1 MEVAGRKQARSKSFL
16 TRRASKKQQEVNH
29 EQQKAVYGVRSA
41 SLDNQE
47 KEDGI
52 RPMFNPYAISII
64 PDPLNELP
72 SWYHREVET
81 ATASAVQF
89 RVKYPLHNPAGP
101 RWYRNYHLLPPT
113 HDGRPPSVFSPFFPP
128 MSSAPERAQ
137 DPSRMAGPS
146 RTPSGSPLP
155 TPSSSQIRIQEPL
168 KPRTRKISTKTQD
181 NVDTSNSADAWNP
194 YDQTHEPDSPISPIS
209 PSPTSPNHFG
219 NRSRR
224 ASVTYASRHRTMAP
238 SPLSQSTSA
247 VHLPAI
253 DSNQIQLP
261 RKLSKRRKPF
271 NGLFNAQDDETAK
284 ALRRQSTLAPSMTS
298 LPSLQPSVQ
307 KIKRGSVLGR
317 LVKRF
322 SVMRKTDKSVVQNG
336 HGTQW
341 NHVESLKASS
351 VPTPMNAHSPEPR
364 QRTSSRA
371 SKSPEP
377 LRRIPPPSI
386 EVVQRDSVHAESR
399 RSTDSE
405 SVHEIPGIPLSGRL
419 TVANPDV
426 PSSGDNTPVAKAAPL
441 PNYGHEDYAPPL
453 KDDSALP
460 QLPRTQSPVQMDPV
474 GSPRPRSMRESAEVP
489 HPPSSPPLPDLPPPT
504 PAPGLQS
511 LDVQSGSE
519 PSPVVLSNALPPSSP
534 PPLQTSPAST
544 ITPLPQSE
552 DISLARASMY
562 ANPPTPYTAP
572 GALVIPSE
580 KNMPSSSKRV
590 DRSPTKSKDGAT
602 RSKSTR
608 QTETF
613 RLVRSP
619 SGTIK
624 QATEVIMG
632 MGEQWEI
639 VETPADSPKKSKSKD
654 KEKAKSPDRD
664 HNVHREE
671 SRRRQD
677 HSSTEE
683 SAGDSRH
690 KRHPSTSGREK
701 PPSVRSTQ
709 TPIASRRSVKRS
721 SDSSDKR
728 ASNTASASTTTTM
741 PLATQQTRERH
752 PSASAVT
759 RPNSES
765 HSAADLSSMKAKDAW
780 EMERLWKARSMA
792 YGPDGLP
799 AVSTPATIGS
809 DSRPST
815 FISTEL
821 QRVSSIPSVAAVAE
835 MQKSASMPPPN
846 QMHGSSHTYVVVQAP
861 YQGAQGHASY
871 AQFASPPPHGA
882 TMSPAQQF
890 YRHSGYMSPDPLA
903 HNPLPSPPR
912 LTPYQQSSLP
922 LSLANPLPEPPRLSA
937 YQPAPLPPT
946 FSSAGDSSPGNRS

>member
-1 MEVAGRKQARSKSFL
+1 
-16 TRRASKKQQEVNH
+16 
-29 EQQKAVYGVRSA
+29 
-41 SLDNQE
+41 
-47 KEDGI
+47 
-52 RPMFNPYAISII
+52 
-64 PDPLNELP
+64 
-72 SWYHREVET
+72 
-81 ATASAVQF
+81 
-89 RVKYPLHNPAGP
+89 
-101 RWYRNYHLLPPT
+101 
-113 HDGRPPSVFSPFFPP
+113 
-128 MSSAPERAQ
+128 
-137 DPSRMAGPS
+137 
-146 RTPSGSPLP
+146 
-155 TPSSSQIRIQEPL
+155 
-168 KPRTRKISTKTQD
+168 
-181 NVDTSNSADAWNP
+181 
-194 YDQTHEPDSPISPIS
+194 
-209 PSPTSPNHFG
+209 
-219 NRSRR
+219 
-224 ASVTYASRHRTMAP
+224 
-238 SPLSQSTSA
+238 
-247 VHLPAI
+247 
-253 DSNQIQLP
+253 
-261 RKLSKRRKPF
+261 
-271 NGLFNAQDDETAK
+271 
-284 ALRRQSTLAPSMTS
+284 
-298 LPSLQPSVQ
+298 
-307 KIKRGSVLGR
+307 
-317 LVKRF
+317 
-322 SVMRKTDKSVVQNG
+322 MRKTDKSVVQNG

-351 VPTPMNAHSPEPR
+351 VPTPMSAHSTEPG
-364 QRTSSRA
+364 QRTSSRT

-386 EVVQRDSVHAESR
+386 EVVEHDSVHAGSR
-399 RSTDSE
+399 HSTDSE

-426 PSSGDNTPVAKAAPL
+426 PSSGDSTPVAKAAPL
-441 PNYGHEDYAPPL
+441 PDFGHEYYSSPPP
-453 KDDSALP
+453 KDDSAIP
-460 QLPRTQSPVQMDPV
+460 QLPRTESPVQVETV
-474 GSPRPRSMRESAEVP
+474 GRPRSMRESAEVP

-511 LDVQSGSE
+511 LDVQSGAE
-519 PSPVVLSNALPPSSP
+519 PSPVDFSNALPPSSP
-534 PPLQTSPAST
+534 PPLQGQVLSGSTSPAST
-544 ITPLPQSE
+544 ITALPQSE

-572 GALVIPSE
+572 SALVMPSE
-580 KNMPSSSKRV
+580 ETMPSSSKRV

-639 VETPADSPKKSKSKD
+639 AETPAESPKKSKSKD
-654 KEKAKSPDRD
+654 KEKAKSPERD

-671 SRRRQD
+671 SRRRQV
-677 HSSTEE
+677 HSSTED
-683 SAGDSRH
+683 GDSRH

-721 SDSSDKR
+721 SDASDKR

-741 PLATQQTRERH
+741 SMPPAIQQTRERH

-912 LTPYQQSSLP
+912 LTPYQQSPLP
-922 LSLANPLPEPPRLSA
+922 MSLANPLPEPPRLSA

-946 FSSAGDSSPGNRS
+946 FSNAGDSSPGNRS